1 MQVIVT
7 AREQQGRLFVTW
19 GTEQSITGIN
29 CREDARKRIL
39 MVVRMNGQL
48 GRGKVPT

>member
-1 MQVIVT
+1 MS
-7 AREQQGRLFVTW
+7 QQENGHLFVIW
-19 GTEQSITGIN
+19 ETEQSITGIN
-29 CREDARKRIL
+29 CREEARRRFL